1 MKEGPLYVNELF
13 VQLRD
18 TYNTRSHIALDIH
31 FKKSNLGQRSISVIR
46 PSIWKKL
53 RNKLKVS
60 KFTTLFTHN
69 YKKPVL
75 QNLSAKNSFLIIIFN
90 HYRYCYLKHF
100 TIVVTIAFI
109 FIIIVIV
116 NVAIFLFIIIFIID
130 ITTTITTLTFQTI
143 IFTI

>member
-1 MKEGPLYVNELF
+1 MTELF

-60 KFTTLFTHN
+60 KFTTFFTYN
-69 YKKPVL
+69 CKKPAL
-75 QNLSAKNSFLIIIFN
+75 QSLSAKNSILIIICN

-100 TIVVTIAFI
+100 DIVITIAFI

-116 NVAIFLFIIIFIID
+116 NVTIFLFIIIFIID